1 VLERSERDERDGEKV
16 EKVEWRRGE
25 MIKVMAIW

>member
-1 VLERSERDERDGEKV
+1 MERRERDERDGEKV